1 MRDFILVTGMILET
15 GPVNDYDRRLVI
27 LTKDRGKI
35 TAFAKGARRPGNKLM
50 AATNPFCFGNF
61 KLMEGKTAYNLI
73 EAEIVQYFEELRSD
87 YDSAYLGMYFLELA
101 SYYTRENNDDMLVL
115 KLLYQ
120 SIRALVKQSL
130 NNDLVRQIYEIKMLV
145 VNGLYPGIPQNISC
159 CEGTKYTVDF
169 IVNTNIEKLYTFAV
183 NDQVLEELKSINEV
197 YKKRFYD
204 KEFKSLKLLN
214 DLSSLNPLNFG

>member
-1 MRDFILVTGMILET
+1 MREFILVTGMILET

-61 KLMEGKTAYNLI
+61 KLLEGKTAYNLI
-73 EAEIVQYFEELRSD
+73 DAEIIQYFEELRAD

-101 SYYTRENNDDMLVL
+101 SYYTRENNDEKMVL

-120 SIRALVKQSL
+120 TVRALIKPSL

-145 VNGLYPGIPQNISC
+145 VNGLFPGLPGNKVYC
-159 CEGTKYTVDF
+159 DGTKYTVDF
-169 IVNTNIEKLYTFAV
+169 IVNTQIEHLFTFAV
-183 NDQVLEELKSINEV
+183 NENVLDELIEINEI

-204 KEFKSLKLLN
+204 KEFKSIKLLN
-214 DLSSLNPLNFG
+214 DLHSLNSLSFS